1 MKIAYVVGS
10 LSKESINRA
19 LAEAIVELAPE
30 GVEMVEGEIADLPL
44 FNRDNENDF
53 PEPARKFKDLMY
65 EADGVLF
72 ITPEHNRSYSAPIH
86 NAIEWASRP
95 YGEWPLAG
103 KPVATA
109 GQSPS
114 GIGAAVGQAQ
124 LRQSLLF
131 FGPKLM
137 SRPEAYIDGTKT
149 GVLEDGKITNEDS
162 RAVIKQFIEAFVQFV
177 ADNK

>member
-10 LSKESINRA
+10 LAKDSINRA

-30 GVEMVEGEIADLPL
+30 GVEMVEGEIKDLPL
-44 FNRDNENDF
+44 FNRDDENDF

-72 ITPEHNRSYSAPIH
+72 ITPEHNRSYSAPLH

-103 KPVATA
+103 KPIATA
-109 GQSPS
+109 GHSPS
-114 GIGAAVGQAQ
+114 GIGTAAAQQQ
-124 LRQSLLF
+124 LRSSLLF
-131 FGPKLM
+131 FAPKLM
-137 SRPEAYIDGTKT
+137 SQPEAYIDGTKT
-149 GVLEDGKITNEDS
+149 GVLTDGKITNEDS

-177 ADNK
+177 KDNK

>member
-86 NAIEWASRP
+86 NAIEWA
-95 YGEWPLAG
+95 G

-137 SRPEAYIDGTKT
+137 SQPEAYIDGTKT

>member
-10 LSKESINRA
+10 LAKESINRA

-30 GVEMVEGEIADLPL
+30 GVEMVEAEIADLPL
-44 FNRDNENDF
+44 FNRDNENNF
-53 PEPARKFKDLMY
+53 PEPARKFKDLLT

-86 NAIEWASRP
+86 NSVEWSSRP
-95 YGEWPLAG
+95 YGEWALAG

-114 GIGAAVGQAQ
+114 GLGTAVGQAQ

-131 FGPKLM
+131 MGPKLM
-137 SRPEAYIDGTKT
+137 SQPEAYIDGTKT